1 MRIVY
6 ITYITYIAILYIFTW
21 VADKI
26 TYYPQWTWPKWVVP
40 YRLWMCSHNF
50 EHPMSMWKMGGHG
63 LIPWLVC
70 LCIVSFILRFS
81 LKLPDALRNWNGCV
95 TCRKRVD
102 SPKFSK
108 SSKVVLPCVATPML
122 SPQHV
127 PPFHPG
133 STVFFG
139 VTAGKLFGQ
148 QRGEREP
155 QRSVADP
162 PLERNP
168 QRRRWRR
175 RRSANVWKRKHR
187 KKRTYTLQ

>member
-1 MRIVY
+1 MPQTCGLPKILQIFKGRI
-6 ITYITYIAILYIFTW
+6 
-21 VADKI
+21 
-26 TYYPQWTWPKWVVP
+26 
-40 YRLWMCSHNF
+40 S
-50 EHPMSMWKMGGHG
+50 
-63 LIPWLVC
+63 
-70 LCIVSFILRFS
+70 LRGNS
-81 LKLPDALRNWNGCV
+81 YAKPPV
-95 TCRKRVD
+95 
-102 SPKFSK
+102 
-108 SSKVVLPCVATPML
+108 
-122 SPQHV
+122 V

-133 STVFFG
+133 GTVFFD

-187 KKRTYTLQ
+187 KKRKYTIQ